1 MNSRR
6 NFLKNIALTAGA
18 ASIIPFQ
25 QTTASVLDLSVEEA
39 GSIDDL
45 KSVLVTG
52 KVVARGKGIANVVV
66 SDGYQVAKTDATGRY
81 SFQSAFQAQFVFISL
96 PAGYM
101 IEKQRNGSADFY
113 KKIEK
118 QKNTYSHNFVLEPTK
133 ESDHKHHFI
142 VWADPQIQKEEE
154 AELLLSET
162 VPDTIETIK
171 QLNSAHVFGV
181 GCGDLI
187 WDQHQ
192 LSAKYNQAVQQTNI
206 PFFQVFGNHDAD
218 LEQRSDEKSATTFS
232 AMYGPQYYSFNRGLV
247 HYVVLND
254 VFFIGKE
261 KEYIGYITENQLAW
275 LEQDL
280 QVVPKGSTVVV
291 FQHIPSF
298 TRHFERYP
306 EEKSLGAMVS
316 NRKYLYK
323 LLEPYQAHLMSGHT
337 HFNENVILAEN
348 LYEHCHGTVCGA
360 WWSGPI
366 CQDGTPSGYGVYQ
379 VEGNDISWYY
389 KGTGLSKE
397 IQFRVYKKGEHPDYP
412 SNWSV
417 NIWNWDE
424 HWKAIWLEDGVE
436 KGALV
441 QVRAKD
447 PLSMQLHEG
456 PKLPVKRKWVEPGLT
471 DHMFLFHPSEQAK
484 VITVV
489 VTDRFGN
496 KYTEVIT

>member
-6 NFLKNIALTAGA
+6 KFLKNVALTAGA
-18 ASIIPFQ
+18 VSILPLQ
-25 QTTASVLDLSVEEA
+25 QTTAGILDSSAVTGGYTDE
-39 GSIDDL
+39 L
-45 KSVLVTG
+45 KSVGITGRVT
-52 KVVARGKGIANVVV
+52 ARGKGLPNVVV
-66 SDGYQVAKTDATGRY
+66 SDGYQVVQTDATGSY
-81 SFQSAFQAQFVFISL
+81 SFQSAFQSQFVFLSI
-96 PAGYM
+96 PAGYV
-101 IEKQRNGSADFY
+101 IEKQANGSALFFQKI
-113 KKIEK
+113 KK
-118 QKNTYSHNFVLEPTK
+118 QNQTSTHHFTLDPVK

-154 AELLLSET
+154 AEQLLNET
-162 VPDTIETIK
+162 VPDTQATIK
-171 QLNSAHVFGV
+171 QLNSPHVFGV

-192 LSAKYNQAVQQTNI
+192 LSAKYNQAVQQTGI

-218 LEQRSDEKSATTFS
+218 LEQRSDEKSATTFTE
-232 AMYGPQYYSFNRGLV
+232 MYGPQYYSFNRGLV

-254 VFFIGKE
+254 VFFIGKD

-280 QVVPKGSTVVV
+280 AFVPLGSTVVV

-323 LLEPYQAHLMSGHT
+323 LLEPYHAHLMSGHT
-337 HFNENVILAEN
+337 HFNENVIVNEN

-366 CQDGTPSGYGVYQ
+366 CQDGTPSGYGVYE
-379 VEGNDISWYY
+379 VNGKELSWYY

-397 IQFRVYKKGEHPDYP
+397 TQFRVYKKGEHPDFP

-424 HWKAIWLEDGVE
+424 QWKAIWLEDGVE

-447 PLSMQLHEG
+447 PLSIQLHEG

-471 DHMFLFHPSEQAK
+471 DHMFLFHPSDQAK
-484 VITVV
+484 SITLE

-496 KYTEVIT
+496 TYTEVIT

>member
-6 NFLKNIALTAGA
+6 NFIKNVALTAGA
-18 ASIIPFQ
+18 ASILSFQ
-25 QTTASVLDLSVEEA
+25 QTTAGILATSSVA
-39 GSIDDL
+39 GESTDEL
-45 KSVLVTG
+45 KSVGVTG
-52 KVVARGKGIANVVV
+52 RVTSRGKGLSHVVV
-66 SDGYQVAKTDATGRY
+66 SDGYQVVQTDATGSY
-81 SFQSAFQAQFVFISL
+81 SFQSAFQSQFVFISI
-96 PAGYM
+96 PAGYV
-101 IEKQRNGSADFY
+101 IEQQTNGSALFFQ
-113 KKIEK
+113 KINK
-118 QKNTYSHNFVLEPTK
+118 HQNSSRHDFVLEPVK

-154 AELLLSET
+154 AEQLLNET
-162 VPDTIETIK
+162 VPDTLATIK
-171 QLNSAHVFGV
+171 QLNSPHVFGV

-192 LSAKYNQAVQQTNI
+192 LSAKYNQAVQQTTI

-218 LEQRSDEKSATTFS
+218 LEQRSDEKSATTFTEL
-232 AMYGPQYYSFNRGLV
+232 YGPQYYSFNRGLV

-280 QVVPKGSTVVV
+280 AVVPHETTVVV

-323 LLEPYQAHLMSGHT
+323 LLEPYHAHLMSGHT
-337 HFNENVILAEN
+337 HFNENVVLTDN

-366 CQDGTPSGYGVYQ
+366 CQDGTPSGYGVYE
-379 VEGNDISWYY
+379 VNGKELSWYY

-397 IQFRVYKKGEHPDYP
+397 TQFRVYKKGEHPDFP

-424 HWKAIWLEDGVE
+424 EWKAIWLEDGVE

-447 PLSMQLHEG
+447 PLSIQLHQG

-471 DHMFLFHPSEQAK
+471 DHMFLFCPSDQAK
-484 VITVV
+484 NITIM

-496 KYTEVIT
+496 SYTEVIT